1 MSNFLTMCLSPDL
14 WLGMKPT
21 WEHSHKWWKRSDDE
35 EASGQ
40 AAGGRLWGFSRDQ
53 RGQPWGL
60 WGQSSEDRRVGLGK
74 LVGLEQVLQ
83 KGLCLNTTKEVGE
96 GKGTQWGLV
105 LASRGI
111 PSGVKTTTTSTGNR
125 SLLSPPQ
132 LPRVPP
138 VLTAHVLILLPS
150 MPCRSWQIPTKPLG
164 SNHLIYLFSFFSI
177 IFQRNL

>member
-1 MSNFLTMCLSPDL
+1 M
-14 WLGMKPT
+14 
-21 WEHSHKWWKRSDDE
+21 
-35 EASGQ
+35 
-40 AAGGRLWGFSRDQ
+40 
-53 RGQPWGL
+53 
-60 WGQSSEDRRVGLGK
+60 GLGK

-111 PSGVKTTTTSTGNR
+111 LSGVKTTTTSTGNR

-132 LPRVPP
+132 LPHVLP

-150 MPCRSWQIPTKPLG
+150 MPCRSWQIPTKPLRSSSKFPSLRSLPIPPAGGG
-164 SNHLIYLFSFFSI
+164 SRSLPMSRQPSESGLWR
-177 IFQRNL
+177 QRRPGSATPAV